1 MDRRRSVVDDRRVV
15 SAIDGFTLAVAYVR
29 HIAEQLRAMG
39 VSVEAW
45 LARSALSEASLQAPA
60 LSLSRAAFE
69 RLVIDAMEMA
79 DEPALGL
86 FVGER
91 LVASTH
97 GILGF
102 AALNSGSIREAVGV
116 FERFIAIRTSM
127 LEVAIDDDDP
137 RLVRVQ
143 LREVEPLLALQR
155 PVLEAVVTSMK
166 NLLDALSM
174 GAVPVQTVAFSFD
187 APPYTALVDE
197 LFRCEVVYGQ
207 RWTGFALD
215 RRTFDAPL
223 KLADPAAFREAAEIC
238 QRELDKLASNESLAA
253 RVRRLLVQQQ
263 NGFPSLESAA
273 RRLHMT
279 PRTLH
284 RRLVAEGTSFKS
296 LLEDVRRTLAL
307 AHLRAGRFSVEQIAY
322 MLGYSDVS
330 NFRRAFKRWESV
342 PPSRR
347 RARTTP

>member
-39 VSVEAW
+39 VSAEAW
-45 LARSALSEASLQAPA
+45 LARSGLSEASLRAPE

-69 RLVIDAMEMA
+69 RLVLDAMEMA

-102 AALNSGSIREAVGV
+102 AALNSGSIREAVSV

-127 LEVAIDDDDP
+127 LEVTIEDGD
-137 RLVRVQ
+137 RLVRVRV
-143 LREVEPLLALQR
+143 REVEPLLALQR

-174 GAVPVQTVAFSFD
+174 GAASVQTVAFGFE
-187 APPYTALVDE
+187 APPYVSLANE
-197 LFRCEVVYGQ
+197 LFRCEVAYGQ
-207 RWTGFALD
+207 TWTGFALD

-238 QRELDKLASNESLAA
+238 QRELDKLASNESLSA

-263 NGFPSLESAA
+263 NGFPSFESAA

-284 RRLVAEGTSFKS
+284 RRLVAEGTSFKA

-347 RARTTP
+347 RPRASR